1 MKLKPFHRS
10 MVMIGVLLMKMKKS
24 IALRLVTVWINLNG
38 PSVCRYSGGKKF
50 SMIFAVRLMQVKPFK
65 YGLLST
71 QMIKK
76 LLDWSL

>member
-24 IALRLVTVWINLNG
+24 IALRLVTAWINQNG

-50 SMIFAVRLMQVKPFK
+50 STNFSVRLMQMKPFK

-71 QMIKK
+71 QMIQK
-76 LLDWSL
+76 LLD